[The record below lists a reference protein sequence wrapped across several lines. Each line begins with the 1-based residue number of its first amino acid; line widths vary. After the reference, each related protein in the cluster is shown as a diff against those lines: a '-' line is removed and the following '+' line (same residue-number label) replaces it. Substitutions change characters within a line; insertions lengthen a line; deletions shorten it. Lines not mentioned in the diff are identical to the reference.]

1 VAGFE
6 GLFESHLT
14 VEPTDDDER
23 LGALAARH
31 GAKYT
36 RIVLDR
42 GSSPDQP
49 MVTIRGR
56 GTLDEQR
63 ALTAD
68 WTRRLRGAGFP
79 VSRAKIEAA
88 PDNVGI
94 PQTGDLPDGCY
105 FEHHV
110 KLVLADDAGMAAVR
124 AVSERHAAHVSRNAR
139 RVLADGRCERFVTQR
154 CYDAGQPEARR
165 RLAALVDELSAAGH
179 RPTEIEE
186 EFVVGVA
193 DELVTVGVVDASGE
207 DPVTAQSAV
216 GFQVAQGCRSGRG
229 DQHGRGHHG

>member
-1 VAGFE
+1 VAGGRAAAYYDAAVAQFE

-23 LGALAARH
+23 LRALAARH

-49 MVTIRGR
+49 MVTVRGR

-68 WTRRLRGAGFP
+68 WTRRLRAAGFS

-88 PDNVGI
+88 PGNADI
-94 PQTGDLPDGCY
+94 PQTADLPHGCY

-110 KLVLADDAGMAAVR
+110 KLVLDNGAGMAAVR
-124 AVSERHAAHVSRNAR
+124 AVSERHMAHVSRNAR

-154 CYDAGQPEARR
+154 CFDAGQPEARR
-165 RLAALVDELSAAGH
+165 RLAALVEELTAAGY
-179 RPTEIEE
+179 RPAEIEE
-186 EFVVGVA
+186 EFVVSDSNPTLDDGWI
-193 DELVTVGVVDASGE
+193 
-207 DPVTAQSAV
+207 
-216 GFQVAQGCRSGRG
+216 RR
-229 DQHGRGHHG
+229 